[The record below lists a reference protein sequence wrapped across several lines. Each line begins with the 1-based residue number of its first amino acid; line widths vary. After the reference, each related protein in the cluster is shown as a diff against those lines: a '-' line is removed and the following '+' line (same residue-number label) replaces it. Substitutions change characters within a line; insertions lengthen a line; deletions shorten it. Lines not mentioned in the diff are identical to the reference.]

1 MLCGEQAVRDK
12 YSSCQRRLI
21 WSMSP
26 QTHQSVMLALDLSF
40 SVCFFPVGEFA
51 RPISTTAKPQLS
63 YQLSSYC
70 KLRTEALC
78 PFISNTSLAQILFPH
93 QNQTLGAGT
102 RVLHSHPEISLPCWL
117 LALHLHEATLQLWP
131 TGTKPS
137 TQGHSDNSTS
147 MSFYDE
153 VAVCYISVLVE
164 T

>member
-117 LALHLHEATLQLWP
+117 LALPAPAWGCPTAVTHRHQTQHSERGTQIIQLP
-131 TGTKPS
+131 CL
-137 TQGHSDNSTS
+137 S
-147 MSFYDE
+147 MMK
-153 VAVCYISVLVE
+153 
-164 T
+164 